1 VTLFV
6 IIEPPDDLPET
17 AAAIGQWMDA
27 SLVVFERFDEGF
39 GNAIRLRALTGVK
52 DGTRPRAGA
61 RRSSVSL
68 TVKGLPLVQLGQWF
82 STAHRLRDQLRA
94 VHNDEGRRIA
104 TGTVTEI
111 WLMGLTIYRHGL
123 RVSDACDLRRDD
135 IDLPRESGFSSVGSI
150 SYCEQTLTT
159 TARSLRPTV
168 TV

>member
-1 VTLFV
+1 
-6 IIEPPDDLPET
+6 
-17 AAAIGQWMDA
+17 M
-27 SLVVFERFDEGF
+27 
-39 GNAIRLRALTGVK
+39 
-52 DGTRPRAGA
+52 
-61 RRSSVSL
+61 
-68 TVKGLPLVQLGQWF
+68 VQLGQWF

-111 WLMGLTIYRHGL
+111 WLVGLTIYRHGL